1 MLVTT
6 HYLEETSQCD
16 RLVIMAAGRVVAE
29 GREAAIVGDRAAV
42 EVGLDAAAGWA
53 TAFGVLA
60 DAGLPVALHGRT
72 LRVAGGDEARVRDAL
87 DARHIPASLRLVP
100 ATLEETFVELASPRP
115 GIQRR
120 TPSIHPTPPERTSG
134 DRQRH
139 RSTRGGGREPSGRR
153 RRRSRR
159 ATRPERGEPGAP
171 LDPGCADDVERDA
184 RALARADAAL
194 PGAMM
199 VAEAAM
205 AEELAAGPPRPG
217 AGPAPAALDQ
227 GNPRKWWILAA
238 VSFGMFMALLDVTI
252 VNIAIPAILDDLNT
266 TVSKVSWVINAY
278 SLSLAVLFLSMGR
291 ISDKYGQKLVFVA
304 GLVLF
309 TIFSLLC
316 GLAPNIEWLVIFRV
330 GQGVG
335 GAAMAPIS
343 LAILLAAFPRRQH
356 GMAVGIWGAMGTVA
370 GAVGPTL
377 GGILI
382 EYLSWHWIFFV
393 NVPIGFAALAHGAP
407 PDPGTA
413 SRTGRRRAST
423 SPGILIS
430 AVGLFCLVLALIEG
444 NDYGWTSA
452 RILILFAVA
461 VASYPLFVWWE
472 NRTASPMF
480 DFRLL
485 RIRSFTAANTAMM
498 FIGAALGGAMFLL
511 IIFLVNVLGYSELKA
526 AIAVTPMPLTGLI
539 VAPNVGRL
547 VDRIGPRIPAV
558 IGALF
563 FFAGLALLAQLDGE
577 STVWDVTW
585 RVVLL
590 GAGIG
595 FAMPTL
601 SAAAMGSLPPQVA
614 GVGSGALNTLR
625 QVGFSVGLAIVVA
638 LFSGTIADNVVNASK
653 EATKVVQADPTLPE
667 PAKKAIT
674 AGLAATA
681 AAAKA
686 GEGNPRL
693 TSQDPLVGT
702 PAGASRDRR
711 RPSSKRPSRRRSR
724 RSSATT
730 SPSRSPGLSGP
741 LRSRRCSPP
750 SRPSSSAG
758 ASASTKATR

>member
-1 MLVTT
+1 MTDNDM
-6 HYLEETSQCD
+6 D
-16 RLVIMAAGRVVAE
+16 RPA
-29 GREAAIVGDRAAV
+29 
-42 EVGLDAAAGWA
+42 
-53 TAFGVLA
+53 
-60 DAGLPVALHGRT
+60 
-72 LRVAGGDEARVRDAL
+72 DEA
-87 DARHIPASLRLVP
+87 
-100 ATLEETFVELASPRP
+100 
-115 GIQRR
+115 
-120 TPSIHPTPPERTSG
+120 
-134 DRQRH
+134 
-139 RSTRGGGREPSGRR
+139 
-153 RRRSRR
+153 
-159 ATRPERGEPGAP
+159 GAP

-205 AEELAAGPPRPG
+205 AEELAAGPAAPG
-217 AGPAPAALDQ
+217 AGPAPAAALDQ

-266 TVSKVSWVINAY
+266 TVTRVSWVINAY

-309 TIFSLLC
+309 TLFSLLC
-316 GLAPNIEWLVIFRV
+316 GLAPNIEWLIVFRV

-393 NVPIGFAALAHGAP
+393 NVPIGFAALAMALLLIP
-407 PDPGTA
+407 E
-413 SRTGRRRAST
+413 RRPNRQAQGIDV
-423 SPGILIS
+423 PGILVS

-461 VASYPLFVWWE
+461 LASYPLFVWWE

-563 FFAGLALLAQLDGE
+563 FFAGLALLAQLGGE
-577 STVWDVTW
+577 STLWDVTW

-702 PAGASRDRR
+702 PAAPPGSPEAAQQAALKTEIATIFRDNVAKSFTWPFWAAAIAALLAAVPALFVGRRLGEHEGHEVSRAERAERAAD
-711 RPSSKRPSRRRSR
+711 
-724 RSSATT
+724 AE
-730 SPSRSPGLSGP
+730 
-741 LRSRRCSPP
+741 
-750 SRPSSSAG
+750 AA
-758 ASASTKATR
+758 ASAEVTGK